1 MLQLLRGKKSSLIVK
16 IVLVLIVI
24 GFSFFGIE
32 SYFVAN
38 PNAGVAKVGDVEI
51 SQDEFRE
58 RFNQERQ
65 QMMQMT
71 NGALDAA
78 FFERPEFRK
87 QVLDRL
93 VNEKLLLAANDRLGL
108 VVPAQRVREE
118 ILKIPAFQVDGVF
131 NKDQYQMVLQ
141 SNGMT
146 PQMFQDRVQ
155 QDLAR
160 LELPTQVQG
169 TVLVTEADVDNYLRL
184 RDQKRD
190 VRYVK
195 LPRPEAKEIDV
206 PDADIEA
213 YYKEHEQDFMT
224 PERIALQYLELDAS
238 QLAIDMTPDDAVL
251 KDRYEKE
258 KSRFVTAEQRQ
269 ASHILVKVE
278 GKGSPDDQRAAL
290 AKAEAIETQIREGKD
305 FAALAKENSAD
316 LGSRN
321 AGGDLGWIERGMTDQ
336 AFEDALYA
344 LEAVDDVSAP
354 VLGADGYHIIR
365 LTGVRPG
372 TTRTFDEVRDQLVKE
387 YTDTE
392 RERVY
397 SEKAGRLTD
406 LAYEDPSS
414 LEPAAKELGLEI
426 KKTPLFSRQGGAGIA
441 GNPAVIRAA
450 FADSVLVQNN
460 NSDPIDLGG
469 NHVVVVRIAEHQA
482 AAAKPLAE
490 VRDQVR
496 QRVIAER
503 NSREAKAR
511 ADGLFAELGTGKSL
525 AEIAEAN
532 GLTVETR
539 PGLGRQAGNVD
550 SALVTAVFAMPHP
563 AEDAPSRRLV
573 DLGRDEYAIVEL
585 DGVTD
590 GATAGLDAKTREAAA
605 NTLRDA
611 IASSTAVEFVDAL
624 RRHTDVS
631 ESLGKLADE
640 QL

>member
-1 MLQLLRGKKSSLIVK
+1 
-16 IVLVLIVI
+16 VLVLIVI

-213 YYKEHEQDFMT
+213 YYKE
-224 PERIALQYLELDAS
+224 
-238 QLAIDMTPDDAVL
+238 
-251 KDRYEKE
+251 
-258 KSRFVTAEQRQ
+258 
-269 ASHILVKVE
+269 
-278 GKGSPDDQRAAL
+278 
-290 AKAEAIETQIREGKD
+290 
-305 FAALAKENSAD
+305 
-316 LGSRN
+316 
-321 AGGDLGWIERGMTDQ
+321 
-336 AFEDALYA
+336 
-344 LEAVDDVSAP
+344 
-354 VLGADGYHIIR
+354 
-365 LTGVRPG
+365 
-372 TTRTFDEVRDQLVKE
+372 
-387 YTDTE
+387 
-392 RERVY
+392 
-397 SEKAGRLTD
+397 
-406 LAYEDPSS
+406 
-414 LEPAAKELGLEI
+414 
-426 KKTPLFSRQGGAGIA
+426 
-441 GNPAVIRAA
+441 
-450 FADSVLVQNN
+450 
-460 NSDPIDLGG
+460 
-469 NHVVVVRIAEHQA
+469 
-482 AAAKPLAE
+482 
-490 VRDQVR
+490 
-496 QRVIAER
+496 
-503 NSREAKAR
+503 
-511 ADGLFAELGTGKSL
+511 
-525 AEIAEAN
+525 
-532 GLTVETR
+532 
-539 PGLGRQAGNVD
+539 
-550 SALVTAVFAMPHP
+550 
-563 AEDAPSRRLV
+563 
-573 DLGRDEYAIVEL
+573 
-585 DGVTD
+585 
-590 GATAGLDAKTREAAA
+590 
-605 NTLRDA
+605 
-611 IASSTAVEFVDAL
+611 
-624 RRHTDVS
+624 
-631 ESLGKLADE
+631 
-640 QL
+640 

>member
-290 AKAEAIETQIREGKD
+290 AKAEAIEKQIREGKD